1 MEFIRRTM
9 REKEMLS
16 ALEERSRLTLEG
28 YNRMLEAEESTNS
41 VRHEMRHHM
50 IALMG
55 ILKEGQKGEVYKYI
69 S

>member
-1 MEFIRRTM
+1 M
-9 REKEMLS
+9 
-16 ALEERSRLTLEG
+16 EERSRLTLEG